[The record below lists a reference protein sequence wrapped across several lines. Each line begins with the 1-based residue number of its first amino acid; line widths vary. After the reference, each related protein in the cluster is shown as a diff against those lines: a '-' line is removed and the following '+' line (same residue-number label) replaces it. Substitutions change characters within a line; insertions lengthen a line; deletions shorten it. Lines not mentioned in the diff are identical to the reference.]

1 MRISDWSSDVCS
13 SDLAV
18 ARVEIGQEAS
28 AVVERIGLGIAE
40 ALLERLVL
48 VEIEIARERG
58 IAVALDLVGEA
69 VVLVLTIADQAG
81 QFFVETD
88 PKHALAV
95 RIEGH
100 IIAELRRDGD
110 ASLAINRCKIG
121 ARRSE
126 EHTSELQSLMRISYA
141 VFC

>member
-1 MRISDWSSDVCS
+1 MTRRLPVSTGTDTLFPYTPLFLS
-13 SDLAV
+13 
-18 ARVEIGQEAS
+18 
-28 AVVERIGLGIAE
+28 RIGFGIAE

-58 IAVALDLVGEA
+58 IAVALDLGGEA

-100 IIAELRRDGD
+100 IIADRKSTRLN
-110 ASLAINRCKIG
+110 S
-121 ARRSE
+121 S
-126 EHTSELQSLMRISYA
+126 H
-141 VFC
+141 